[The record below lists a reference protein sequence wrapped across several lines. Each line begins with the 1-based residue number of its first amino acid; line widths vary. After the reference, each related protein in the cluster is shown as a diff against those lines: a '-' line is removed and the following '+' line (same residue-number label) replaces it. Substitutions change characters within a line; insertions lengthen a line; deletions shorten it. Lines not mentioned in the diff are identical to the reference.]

1 MSIKD
6 KMRLAPKIPLQKS
19 LTRMK
24 LYNSEWINSLGVYS
38 TQCVIR
44 GKTHSLDFGIVQTD
58 QKPLLSG
65 ETWANRSH
73 MLHHSQGAGQGGALQ
88 AWTTDPGV
96 SCHHV
101 PCVHRY
107 NVLLGTF
114 EWCLRQ
120 QVKQSLMAMKK
131 KDTQPQL
138 LNPQTG
144 SAI

>member
-65 ETWANRSH
+65 ET
-73 MLHHSQGAGQGGALQ
+73 
-88 AWTTDPGV
+88 
-96 SCHHV
+96 
-101 PCVHRY
+101 
-107 NVLLGTF
+107 
-114 EWCLRQ
+114 
-120 QVKQSLMAMKK
+120 
-131 KDTQPQL
+131 
-138 LNPQTG
+138 
-144 SAI
+144 